1 MSLVVKLNFVHV
13 QIQYSIFNM
22 QYSIFN
28 IQHRYWIFNIDI
40 DYVKLMKMGYV
51 VGVGSESGCE
61 YWYWIC

>member
-1 MSLVVKLNFVHV
+1 MFR
-13 QIQYSIFNM
+13 
-22 QYSIFN
+22 FN
-28 IQHRYWIFNIDI
+28 IQNLVFNIQYRYWIFNIDI

>member
-1 MSLVVKLNFVHV
+1 MFRFN
-13 QIQYSIFNM
+13 IQYLICNI